1 MVQTIIKNRRQYNS
15 MAKVKLNP
23 ILEGMRG
30 QVGDLVFKHYGDE
43 LFVGRKP
50 DRSGTQPTEAQLE
63 HQERFRQAVL
73 YGRLV
78 MADPE
83 KKALYEKAAQAS
95 GKPLFSLTVADFFNA
110 PVVDGVDLS
119 AYSGAIGDQ
128 IVIQAHDDFEVTRV
142 DVSINDA
149 GGQMLE
155 GGSAIET
162 PAGSGRWIYT
172 ATTPVAPGTEVRIAV
187 TASDR
192 PGGVAEASAEKS
204 L

>member
-1 MVQTIIKNRRQYNS
+1 

-23 ILEGMRG
+23 VLEAMRG

-43 LFVGRKP
+43 VFVGRKP
-50 DRSGTQPTEAQLE
+50 DRSGLQPTEAQLE
-63 HQERFRQAVL
+63 HQGRFRQAVL

-83 KKALYEKAAQAS
+83 KKVLYEKAAQAS

-110 PVVDGVDLS
+110 PAVDTVDLS
-119 AYSGAIGDQ
+119 AYSGAIGNE

-142 DVSINDA
+142 HVSINDA
-149 GGQMLE
+149 GGQAIE
-155 GGSAIET
+155 SGSAVET
-162 PAGSGRWIYT
+162 PARSGRWVYT
-172 ATTPVAPGTEVRIAV
+172 TTAAVAQGTEVRIAV

-192 PGGVAEASAEKS
+192 PGGVGEATAQKS